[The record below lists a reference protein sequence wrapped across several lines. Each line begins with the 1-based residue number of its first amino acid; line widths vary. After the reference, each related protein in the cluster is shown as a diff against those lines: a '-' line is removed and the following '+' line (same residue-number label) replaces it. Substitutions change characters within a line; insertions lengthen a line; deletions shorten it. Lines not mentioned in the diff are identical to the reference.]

1 MTKTITADFIENTA
15 GDRLLTNG
23 YPAQPNR
30 ILEYLAS
37 PCDGSSVTVS
47 SGTYTFP
54 NVTAQQG
61 GLDTYQIITGSNIYY
76 CPPPEAKK
84 VVYQF
89 TFSAYWVAAHAIN
102 HYKFYISDTEIVK
115 ARHSRSAQY
124 IENRYQFDW
133 TISIG
138 DSDTPAD
145 AKFLSWTTP
154 KHLYMMFRRY
164 GVSNYSNHHG
174 TYYWDGTSSNQ
185 FNIPLLS
192 IVATT

>member
-1 MTKTITADFIENTA
+1 MTKTVTADFVENNA

-37 PCDGSSVTVS
+37 PCDGSSVTVG

-54 NVTAQQG
+54 SVTAQQG
-61 GLDTYQIITGSNIYY
+61 GSTSYQMITGSNIYY
-76 CPPPEAKK
+76 CPPPEAKR

-89 TFSAYWVAAHAIN
+89 TFSLYSVTTHDIN
-102 HYKFYISDTEIVK
+102 HYRFYIGDTEIVK
-115 ARHSRSAQY
+115 ARHNRSAVY
-124 IENRYQFDW
+124 IENRYQFNW

-154 KHLYMMFRRY
+154 KHLYMTFRIY
-164 GVSNYSNHHG
+164 GGSNYSNHHG
-174 TYYWDGTSSNQ
+174 TRYWDGVGSNQ

-192 IVATT
+192 IIATT